1 MQSSSSQTVSQ
12 KAFCTSSQ
20 FAQRAIEAMDNLRA
34 YGGQKD
40 VEIPQFCVVGDQ
52 SSGKSSLLEGVTGAP
67 LPRSN
72 GMTTKC
78 PIEFRMK
85 KDESCDFEA
94 TIRIIPNDAGLM
106 KDVRE
111 PETVDNRESLQT
123 VLKNFHDTLCGDT
136 ISNDVICVSLR
147 GAEMPNLTLIDLP
160 GIIHT
165 STGGTTEQ
173 TIRDIR
179 DIVNRYMEKS
189 RTIILA
195 VIPCNQDIATTSVL
209 QDASRYDPNG
219 ERTLGVLTKPDLI
232 VKGDEA
238 MVSDILANKTLP
250 LRHGYIMVHNP
261 SQDDLNHNI
270 SAKEANAKEDAFF
283 NTHPVFNASAFAG
296 LLGKTALAQK
306 LQPLLVKHIKK
317 AIDPM
322 RNELRTKTKE
332 CETSLTKMGCP
343 PPDTLGDCIQII
355 QTVKD
360 DFLTALNNST
370 GDASYDED
378 SLTNRMSM
386 LRNGQSEWYKNVR
399 RLRPDFDVK
408 YVKSSVEMSD
418 GETVDFN
425 LPAKC
430 FENGNALKA
439 DDTDVLLTYK
449 DSQDTDEHKY
459 TYEELVREVEG
470 GYSNVSIAPPPSR
483 VFTVNHGPLHLPL
496 GDQLENVQMEQLAD
510 ISHSASADD
519 DEDTVSPVRRPH
531 IVVPSKPFLS
541 ITSSNGTVSTIQ
553 HIDEAKF
560 TIQEVYYKT
569 PESLLEDIRTKMAK
583 FRGRS
588 LPGFLNF
595 SVFTSIIQSYTKE
608 WHLPT
613 QMHLLHPLTNTVLED
628 VLAKCLECN
637 EALTHNAKLQELIRE
652 SLVPV
657 LNTAKKTLEDE
668 VKKLFEH
675 ENHPSTL
682 NHYLYDTYHKIRIRR
697 FQQAVESRLDFTTRQ
712 KTYTATEVRTLMNGV
727 MAETIGNASNAEQ
740 EAQEMVDVLSAY
752 WTVMFKRWADNV
764 AQAVDTCYVSQLVEP
779 CREALRIRF
788 SMLGSHQEK
797 QVLELFEEPLIDRQR
812 RTELNE
818 RLFRMKRA
826 IQELD
831 RLCESRCNDIVVDDE
846 RDGWDNLCE
855 TTETDKV

>member
-1 MQSSSSQTVSQ
+1 MQSSSFQTVSQ
-12 KAFCTSSQ
+12 KAFSTSSQ
-20 FAQRAIEAMDNLRA
+20 FAQRAIEAMDSLRA
-34 YGGQKD
+34 YVGQKD

-67 LPRSN
+67 LPRSD

-94 TIRIIPNDAGLM
+94 TISIIPNDAGLM

-111 PETVDNRESLQT
+111 PETVHNRESLQT

-160 GIIHT
+160 GIIRT

-179 DIVNRYMEKS
+179 DIVNRYMEKT

-195 VIPCNQDIATTSVL
+195 VLPCNQDIATTSVL
-209 QDASRYDPNG
+209 QDASQYDPNG

-232 VKGDEA
+232 DKGGEA
-238 MVSDILANKTLP
+238 TVADILANKTRP
-250 LRHGYIMVHNP
+250 LRHGYIMVQNP
-261 SQDDLNHNI
+261 SQDDLNRNI
-270 SAKEANAKEDAFF
+270 SAKEASSNEDAFF
-283 NTHPVFNASAFAG
+283 NTHQVFNASAFVG
-296 LLGKTALAQK
+296 LTGKTALAKK

-322 RNELRTKTKE
+322 RNELCTKTKE

-343 PPDTLGDCIQII
+343 PPNTLGDCIQTL

-360 DFLTALNNST
+360 DFLTALHNST
-370 GDASYDED
+370 GDASYDTN

-386 LRNGQSEWYKNVR
+386 LRNDQSEWYKNVR
-399 RLRPDFDVK
+399 KLRPDFDVK
-408 YVKSSVEMSD
+408 FVKSSVEMPN
-418 GETVDFN
+418 GNTFYLN

-430 FENGNALKA
+430 FENGNALKK
-439 DDTDVLLTYK
+439 DETNVLLTYK
-449 DSQDTDEHKY
+449 DSLDTDEHKY
-459 TYEELVREVEG
+459 TYEELKHEVEG
-470 GYSNVSIAPPPSR
+470 EYSNVSIAPRSSLGFTTDPS
-483 VFTVNHGPLHLPL
+483 LPL
-496 GDQLENVQMEQLAD
+496 GDQRENVQIEQLAD
-510 ISHSASADD
+510 ISHSASARDS
-519 DEDTVSPVRRPH
+519 EV
-531 IVVPSKPFLS
+531 PFLS
-541 ITSSNGTVSTIQ
+541 ITSNELTSTIQ
-553 HIDEAKF
+553 HIDEAEF

-569 PESLLEDIRTKMAK
+569 PESLLENIQTKMAK

-595 SVFTSIIQSYTKE
+595 SVFASIIQSYTKE
-608 WHLPT
+608 WKLPT
-613 QMHLLHPLTNTVLED
+613 QMHLLDPLTNTVLED

-668 VKKLFEH
+668 VKNLFER

-682 NHYLYDTYHKIRIRR
+682 NHYFYDTYHKIRIRR
-697 FQQAVESRLDFTTRQ
+697 FQQAVESRLDFITRH
-712 KTYTATEVRTLMNGV
+712 KTYTATEVCTMMSGV

-752 WTVMFKRWADNV
+752 WKVMFKRWADNV

-812 RTELNE
+812 RAELNE
-818 RLFRMKRA
+818 SRSRMKRA